1 MTTMTRAAS
10 SVGRLGT
17 RDGRR
22 ALVLLIVAIL
32 AGAAIGRSVA
42 NDQIMFAGL
51 LGGFV
56 LVLVLAQR
64 PWLPYVGCAALV
76 ATFATPSSLP
86 QFSVPGNPTLSDLLL
101 IAAFASWFLLL
112 ARGDV
117 ERPSAFPLAPQLV
130 LGIFLGAAVAGIA
143 VGRANGGASS
153 LVAARDIAYFSTFW
167 LALTVFGDRE
177 RRAFMIKVAAYGAV
191 LVVVAQIAQGFLGL
205 SHMLFYDAEPL
216 RELIRCPS
224 GGCAN
229 PLAEGFPRVR
239 PPGLVLV
246 YVVTCFACSYLLWGP
261 RRKRK
266 PALLLLAV
274 CMVGLL
280 VSLNRN
286 MLIGL
291 TAGLFVTG
299 LLTSRRGRFAVAA
312 AVVAVG
318 VLVSFTL
325 AESSATVRNN
335 SIAARVLSLSSTSEL
350 EGSATVTDRLHEN
363 NAALDSLSKSR
374 ILGIGWGAS
383 YGMREIVFQDGEFR
397 VVSRGFIH
405 NQYLG
410 LWLRTGLIGLVA
422 FLGALGLAL
431 TAGTRWMRARSEDDD
446 AWIGAGIVT
455 SVTAIAVSSI
465 VAIYVIHP
473 SWAAVIAG
481 LMALAASLQRELV
494 RSTASPRGTLAE
506 RRAFGPR

>member
-1 MTTMTRAAS
+1 M
-10 SVGRLGT
+10 
-17 RDGRR
+17 
-22 ALVLLIVAIL
+22 LLIVAIL

-205 SHMLFYDAEPL
+205 EPHALL
-216 RELIRCPS
+216 RRGTASRADPVPVGRLRGSARRRLPARATS
-224 GGCAN
+224 G
-229 PLAEGFPRVR
+229 PRPRLRRHVLRVR
-239 PPGLVLV
+239 ATSCGDRAARGSLP
-246 YVVTCFACSYLLWGP
+246 CSCSPCAWS
-261 RRKRK
+261 
-266 PALLLLAV
+266 ASSS
-274 CMVGLL
+274 
-280 VSLNRN
+280 SLNRN